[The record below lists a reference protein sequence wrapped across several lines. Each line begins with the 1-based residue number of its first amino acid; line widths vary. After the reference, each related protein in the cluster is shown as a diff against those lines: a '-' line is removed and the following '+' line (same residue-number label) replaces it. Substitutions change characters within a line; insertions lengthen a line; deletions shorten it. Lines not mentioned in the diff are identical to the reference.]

1 MATEKRRHLPIAG
14 ATRLVRSGSGR
25 AQRPDSPGVASRLQI
40 VVHGGLRW
48 IDIRKPGEQDI
59 EFLRSEFGFHEL
71 VLDDVTSRTQRP
83 KIDVDDDYAFLVM
96 HFPAHNKQT
105 RVTTAS
111 EVDFFVGRDYV
122 ITAHDGVLRPL
133 VGMFEQASK
142 SEEARDAMMG
152 RSSLHLL
159 YYVIDRLVDYC
170 FPIVNRLTE
179 RIEAIEDAIFD
190 SSSLRTVQEISIVR
204 RDLIALRRIM
214 KPQLAIISQLEHRGL
229 PVVRSDIETD
239 VYFGDIADHLAK
251 IWDSLDD
258 LKEVLDGL
266 SDTFDSLASHRLNE
280 VIKALTVISVIIL
293 PLTLITSVFGMNVP
307 LPYEHSRYALIIIS
321 AIMLG
326 ITASMVL
333 VFRVRRWI

>member
-1 MATEKRRHLPIAG
+1 MATAKRRQLPIAG
-14 ATRLVRSGSGR
+14 ATRLVRSGKRRRGDE
-25 AQRPDSPGVASRLQI
+25 AAGVASRLQV
-40 VVHGGLRW
+40 VVHEGLRW
-48 IDIRKPGEQDI
+48 IDIRKPGAQEI
-59 EFLRSEFGFHEL
+59 EFLRTEFGFHDF

-96 HFPAHNKQT
+96 HFPVHNKQT
-105 RVTTAS
+105 RVTAAS

-133 VGMFEQASK
+133 VGMFDQAAK
-142 SEEARDAMMG
+142 SEDAREAMMG
-152 RSSLHLL
+152 HSSLHLL

-179 RIEAIEDAIFD
+179 RIETIEDAIFD
-190 SSSLRTVQEISIVR
+190 RSSLKTVQEISVVR

-214 KPQLAIISQLEHRGL
+214 KPQLAIVSQLEHRGL
-229 PVVRSDIETD
+229 PIVRSDIETD
-239 VYFGDIADHLAK
+239 VYFGDIADHLGK

-307 LPYEHSRYALIIIS
+307 LPYEHSPYALIIIS
-321 AIMLG
+321 AIMLA
-326 ITASMVL
+326 ITVGMIL
-333 VFRVRRWI
+333 VFRGRRWI